1 MNTTNKVPASIGET
15 CMHQH
20 KNLEES
26 SSRRIGWAFFLNVGF
41 TIIEFIGGWL
51 TNSTAIMADAVHDLG
66 DSLSIGL
73 SWLLNKLS
81 IKRANDS
88 FTYGYQRLSLLGA
101 LINSIVLIAGSI
113 WVLGEAV
120 PRLSDPPMPNAE
132 GMVGL
137 AIFGVLVNGYAAYK
151 LSQGKSLNERILNWH
166 LLEDVLG
173 WFAVLIVAIVLMFA
187 DWPILDPI
195 LSIGFTLFIL
205 INVAKNLIVTI
216 RIFLQAAPDKALIES
231 IVGELTSLKGVS
243 KIHHI
248 HLWSLDGESHVLTA
262 HLVLTEVVEPL
273 TQMSIKKNIS
283 ERLVKYELA
292 HTTIELEYP
301 QETCRDND

>member
-1 MNTTNKVPASIGET
+1 
-15 CMHQH
+15 MHQH

>member
-1 MNTTNKVPASIGET
+1 
-15 CMHQH
+15 MHQH
-20 KNLEES
+20 RHTTES
-26 SSRRIGWAFFLNVGF
+26 SQRIGWAFFLNVGF

-73 SWLLNKLS
+73 SWILNKLS

-88 FTYGYQRLSLLGA
+88 YTYGYQRFSLLGA
-101 LINSIVLIAGSI
+101 LINGIVLIAGSI
-113 WVLGEAV
+113 WVLNEAV
-120 PRLSDPPMPNAE
+120 PRLSDPQMPNAE
-132 GMVGL
+132 GMIGL
-137 AIFGVLVNGYAAYK
+137 AIFGVLVNGLAAYK
-151 LSQGKSLNERILNWH
+151 LSQGKSLNERVLNWH

-187 DWPILDPI
+187 EWPILDPI

-205 INVAKNLIVTI
+205 INVAKNLIITI
-216 RIFLQAAPDKALIES
+216 RIFLQVTPDEVLRKNIIAELIALEGI
-231 IVGELTSLKGVS
+231 S

-248 HLWSLDGESHVLTA
+248 HLWSLDGENHVLTA
-262 HLVLTEVVEPL
+262 HLVLTQAFEPL
-273 TQMSIKKNIS
+273 TQMSIKKAIS
-283 ERLVKYELA
+283 ERLEKYELA

-301 QETCRDND
+301 QEICRDFN

>member
-1 MNTTNKVPASIGET
+1 
-15 CMHQH
+15 MHQH
-20 KNLEES
+20 KHSKETS
-26 SSRRIGWAFFLNVGF
+26 SERIGLAFFLNVGF

-73 SWLLNKLS
+73 SWILNKLS

-88 FTYGYQRLSLLGA
+88 YTYGYQRFSLLGA
-101 LINSIVLIAGSI
+101 LINGIVLIAGSI
-113 WVLGEAV
+113 WVLNEAV
-120 PRLSDPPMPNAE
+120 PRLSDPEMPNAE
-132 GMVGL
+132 GMIGL
-137 AIFGVLVNGYAAYK
+137 AIFGVLVNGFAAYK
-151 LSQGKSLNERILNWH
+151 LSQGKSLNERVLNWH

-187 DWPILDPI
+187 EWPILDPI

-205 INVAKNLIVTI
+205 INVAKNIIITI
-216 RIFLQAAPDKALIES
+216 RIFLQVTPDEVLRKNIIAELIALEGI
-231 IVGELTSLKGVS
+231 S

-248 HLWSLDGESHVLTA
+248 HLWSLDGENHVLTA
-262 HLVLTEVVEPL
+262 HLVLTQAFEPL
-273 TQMSIKKNIS
+273 TQMSIKKAIS
-283 ERLVKYELA
+283 ERLEKYELA

-301 QETCRDND
+301 QEICRDND

>member
-120 PRLSDPPMPNAE
+120 PRLSDPPMPN
-132 GMVGL
+132 
-137 AIFGVLVNGYAAYK
+137 
-151 LSQGKSLNERILNWH
+151 
-166 LLEDVLG
+166 EDVLG

-273 TQMSIKKNIS
+273 TQMSIKKN
-283 ERLVKYELA
+283 
-292 HTTIELEYP
+292 
-301 QETCRDND
+301 